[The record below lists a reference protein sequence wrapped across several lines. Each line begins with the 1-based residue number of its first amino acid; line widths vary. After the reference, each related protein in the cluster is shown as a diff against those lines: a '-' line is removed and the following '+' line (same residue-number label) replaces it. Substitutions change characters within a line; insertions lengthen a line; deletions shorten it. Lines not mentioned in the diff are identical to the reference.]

1 VCGAVSIAGSLS
13 SVHEAPRWYN
23 YLADSPLVNWAIPGE
38 MVESNHEMMPLADE
52 LAKLEP
58 FFAQLRVPLVV
69 MQGGK
74 DSLVDPAT
82 ADEVEKR
89 SPSSWV
95 HVQRFPMESHFFLWE
110 RPQLVIDA
118 IQSLPCAR

>member
-1 VCGAVSIAGSLS
+1 
-13 SVHEAPRWYN
+13 
-23 YLADSPLVNWAIPGE
+23 
-38 MVESNHEMMPLADE
+38 
-52 LAKLEP
+52 
-58 FFAQLRVPLVV
+58 

-89 SPSSWV
+89 SPTIWV
-95 HVQRFPMESHFFLWE
+95 RMQRLPMESHCVLWDK
-110 RPQLVIDA
+110 PQLVIDA